1 MLPSLVSECYTLC
14 NAFILT
20 IIHVRLKNC
29 KKCNILMIMVCNVY
43 NQKRIYFNDNHFFK
57 EQTAQTISLP
67 FTYGGH
73 FKEPHIDS
81 TI

>member
-1 MLPSLVSECYTLC
+1 
-14 NAFILT
+14 
-20 IIHVRLKNC
+20 
-29 KKCNILMIMVCNVY
+29 MIMVCNIY
-43 NQKRIYFNDNHFFK
+43 NQKRIYFNDNHFSK